1 MVHPLV
7 MESASSLA
15 PKPRRIGTP
24 SADES
29 ATILAAKLRAR
40 EPFFFVL
47 FGDGAIECM
56 SHRKGMTC
64 DREPYTEALGAE
76 LLVAWLM
83 LKCRSGGRVLV
94 GDWQSASFDGS
105 SEHARYAEEYALML
119 EGWQPEMLHF
129 ESLLLMRE
137 SAALVDFYRAVKE
150 DPRKKLYMGP
160 VECGGAAKMLGAEHL
175 PTPMHD
181 LFGHVGRLTREL
193 ERKPFDVLLYGAG
206 MAGNIP
212 AVRSWVAHPERTY
225 INLGS
230 GIDPLFFGRKTR
242 RQQISPE
249 RARVLFKE
257 LL

>member
-40 EPFFFVL
+40 EPFFFVR

-150 DPRKKLYMGP
+150 DPRKKLFLGP

-181 LFGHVGRLTREL
+181 LFRHIDRLTHEL
-193 ERKPFDVLLYGAG
+193 QRKPFDVLLYGAG

-230 GIDPLFFGRKTR
+230 AMDPLFRGKSR